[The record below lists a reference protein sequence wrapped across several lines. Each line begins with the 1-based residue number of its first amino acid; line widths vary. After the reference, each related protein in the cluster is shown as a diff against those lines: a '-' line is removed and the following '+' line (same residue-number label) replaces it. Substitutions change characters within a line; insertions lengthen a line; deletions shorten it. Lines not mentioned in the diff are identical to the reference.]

1 MPVPVTLSKTA
12 PASGVCALDDWQA
25 VLVDPPPTV
34 SENVVVRDVPVTDA
48 VITMFP
54 GVEPSVTFVFA
65 CPVESVVVDV
75 GVTVAEPV
83 VTAKA
88 TVAPFTAVP
97 FEAATFTV
105 SGVVSVCP
113 TSPTCPLP
121 DTTLTAAAGGAAPG
135 PEGLSHA
142 AAIAAAT
149 RHNAP
154 RMRDVL
160 IEPPSKSVSR

>member
-48 VITMFP
+48 VITMVP
-54 GVEPSVTFVFA
+54 GVEPSVTVVFA
-65 CPVESVVVDV
+65 CPVVSVTVDD
-75 GVTVAEPV
+75 GLNVAEPV
-83 VTAKA
+83 GA
-88 TVAPFTAVP
+88 TVNATPAPLTAAP

-105 SGVVSVCP
+105 SGVASVCP

-121 DTTLTAAAGGAAPG
+121 DTTLTAAAGGAAG
-135 PEGLSHA
+135 PVGL
-142 AAIAAAT
+142 
-149 RHNAP
+149 
-154 RMRDVL
+154 
-160 IEPPSKSVSR
+160 